1 MIDFLIGCDIGT
13 SSAKTTLVSLDGVVV
28 GSGNVQYE
36 INIPGPNLAEQ
47 DPETLLFAAIDS
59 IKIAI
64 QTSELDPNGVLG
76 IGFSGQGPG
85 CIPIDKEI
93 NPLRTMHNY
102 IDRRGEKEADWLLE
116 NLGEEHVFSNT
127 GNYIDPYY
135 GGVKILWEL
144 RHEPDIYKAAH
155 KFQFIKD
162 FVVARLTGWI
172 GTDYSSAGI
181 YGIFFDIQNRSWIE
195 EDINYL
201 SLDLDKLPKSVPCTE
216 KIGGLTK
223 TAAEAL
229 GLKEGTPVVAGTID
243 SCASYLAAGILH
255 PGQSAITLGT
265 SSDWGV
271 ECTDDQFAPRTIC
284 LPSAAN
290 SEKQHV
296 IITTVPSSGG
306 FLRWFRDLFPNSE
319 GDKPDYLTLDS
330 EAGEVPVGANGL
342 LALPH
347 IAGKATP
354 DWLPDPQSGFLG
366 LTLTHSRGNITRAIM
381 ESVAFAMRENKDWIL
396 ENGVTLSQQI
406 GLVGGGFQSQLWAQ
420 IVCDVLGVE
429 GILGALSGE
438 PAVGDA
444 ILAGVG
450 VGVFPDTSVAS
461 KWLEREESKVVK
473 PIHKHH
479 DKYSQ
484 IFDLYKQF
492 EEVSQSITLG
502 LMKISEEP
510 K

>member
-1 MIDFLIGCDIGT
+1 MEEFLIGCDIGT
-13 SSAKTTLVSLDGVVV
+13 TFAKTTLVNLDGTIV
-28 GSGNVQYE
+28 GSGSVQCG
-36 INIPGPNLAEQ
+36 IHIPGPNLVEQ
-47 DPETLLFAAIDS
+47 DPEELLIAAIGS
-59 IKIAI
+59 IRNAI
-64 QTSELDPNGVLG
+64 QSSGLDPAGVLG

-85 CIPIDKEI
+85 CVPIDENI

-116 NLGEEHVFSNT
+116 HIGEEHVFQKT

-135 GGVKILWEL
+135 GGVKILWEY
-144 RHEPDIYKAAH
+144 RHEPEIYEATY

-162 FVVARLTGWI
+162 FVVASLTGWI

-181 YGIFFDIQNRSWIE
+181 YGIFYDIQNRRWIE
-195 EDINYL
+195 DEIR
-201 SLDLDKLPKSVPCTE
+201 SLDLDIKKLPNSVPCTR

-223 TAAEAL
+223 FAAEAL
-229 GLKEGTPVVAGTID
+229 GLVEGTPVVAGTID
-243 SCASYLAAGILH
+243 SCASYLAAGILY

-271 ECTDDQFAPRTIC
+271 ECTGNQFVPRTIC

-290 SEKQHV
+290 SEEQHV

-306 FLRWFRDLFPNSE
+306 FLSWFRDLLLNPDGN
-319 GDKPDYLTLDS
+319 KPDYQTLTE
-330 EAGEVPVGANGL
+330 EAGGCSVGSNGL

-354 DWLPDPQSGFLG
+354 DWFPDPQSGFLG
-366 LTLTHSRGNITRAIM
+366 LTLTHSRGNIVRAIM
-381 ESVAFAMRENKDWIL
+381 ESVAFAMRENKEWVI
-396 ENGVTLSQQI
+396 ENGVEISPQI
-406 GLVGGGFQSQLWAQ
+406 GLIGGGFKSQLWAQ
-420 IVCDVLGVE
+420 IVCDVLGIE

-450 VGVFPDTSVAS
+450 VGAFPDTSVAI
-461 KWLEREESKVVK
+461 KWLDGEDSIVVK
-473 PIHKHH
+473 PIQANHE
-479 DKYSQ
+479 KYSQ
-484 IFDLYKQF
+484 IFDLYKRF
-492 EEVSQSITLG
+492 EE
-502 LMKISEEP
+502 ISEDITQSLKRISQES
-510 K
+510 